1 MMAVVERAV
10 HAFLVQP
17 VSLVPVWLIARLI
30 AGGKSAVPMAVV
42 GRVGFVQ
49 RVKLVPKVDCARS
62 IVCRIASGR
71 SVGTM
76 VAAHCVESVRME
88 KFVSPEGVRSAIALQ
103 IVPVRSVAPM
113 VVVVYAVH
121 VNLAGSAKTE
131 PATILASLNARIRNV
146 ARTAVG
152 DRVEPASRVTV
163 VI

>member
-1 MMAVVERAV
+1 
-10 HAFLVQP
+10 
-17 VSLVPVWLIARLI
+17 
-30 AGGKSAVPMAVV
+30 
-42 GRVGFVQ
+42 
-49 RVKLVPKVDCARS
+49 
-62 IVCRIASGR
+62 
-71 SVGTM
+71 M

-131 PATILASLNARIRNV
+131 RATILASLNARIRNV